1 MARISRRRLFKLSGG
16 GAVAAKTGG
25 IAAILAPR
33 RERAGLAST
42 LLGIALA
49 VLSWCAAVRAAEET
63 TPEARQ
69 AAAPGAV
76 SRLTP
81 QLFDAIVRLHA
92 QVPLEA
98 RTASYLGTER
108 EGAGT
113 VIDGDGLIVTI
124 GYLVTEAMAI
134 EVTPSSG
141 KALAATLV
149 GLDSDSGLAL
159 VRAAAPLGVKPIALG
174 HSAELAEHQ
183 PVLILSYGG
192 PSAAQFAEVV
202 SRRSF
207 AGYWEYLL
215 DDAIF
220 TVPPDLQW
228 SGAAL
233 VGSDGRLLGVGSLIV
248 RDAVPGAAQPG
259 NMFVPIDRLRASMAD
274 LLSLGRPGGP
284 PRPWLGINAQEIDGK
299 IVVTRV
305 SPDSP
310 AQRAG
315 VTHGSVVSAVAGQR
329 VSDLAGFYRRVW
341 SQGSAGVEVPLTI
354 EQNGAT
360 REVGIKTMSRYDYLK
375 LDTTY

>member
-1 MARISRRRLFKLSGG
+1 MARISRRKLFKLSGG
-16 GAVAAKTGG
+16 GAVEAKAGG

-49 VLSWCAAVRAAEET
+49 VLCWCAAVRAAEET

-76 SRLTP
+76 NRLTP

-149 GLDSDSGLAL
+149 ATPGSIQG
-159 VRAAAPLGVKPIALG
+159 
-174 HSAELAEHQ
+174 
-183 PVLILSYGG
+183 
-192 PSAAQFAEVV
+192 V
-202 SRRSF
+202 SRLR
-207 AGYWEYLL
+207 
-215 DDAIF
+215 
-220 TVPPDLQW
+220 PLQ
-228 SGAAL
+228 
-233 VGSDGRLLGVGSLIV
+233 
-248 RDAVPGAAQPG
+248 
-259 NMFVPIDRLRASMAD
+259 
-274 LLSLGRPGGP
+274 GRPQQQT
-284 PRPWLGINAQEIDGK
+284 LNQEAQLC
-299 IVVTRV
+299 
-305 SPDSP
+305 
-310 AQRAG
+310 Q
-315 VTHGSVVSAVAGQR
+315 
-329 VSDLAGFYRRVW
+329 
-341 SQGSAGVEVPLTI
+341 
-354 EQNGAT
+354 
-360 REVGIKTMSRYDYLK
+360 
-375 LDTTY
+375 